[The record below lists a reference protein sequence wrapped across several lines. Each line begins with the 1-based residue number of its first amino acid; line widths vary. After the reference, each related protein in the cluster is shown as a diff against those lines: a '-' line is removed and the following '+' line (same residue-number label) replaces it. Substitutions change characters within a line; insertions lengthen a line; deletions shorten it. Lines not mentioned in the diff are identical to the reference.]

1 MKTALGKGF
10 FRLLLLL
17 SPLVLAGCLTSRA
30 PEVACWNLEY
40 AADAAAAAKADARL
54 GIVRVSQIVVR
65 APYAAKGI
73 AVLRANGTVAFD
85 PYNEYAAGPA
95 ALLKGV
101 VSDAM
106 VASGLFKAVVSESSS
121 VKASL
126 LAEVTV
132 TRLAID
138 CREEGVRRASA
149 ELLLQLVDGRE
160 ISAAVKGAGAAD
172 AADGNYGAA
181 LSRAVTD
188 ALAAALGQL

>member
-160 ISAAVKGAGAAD
+160 ISASVKGAGAAD

-181 LSRAVTD
+181 LSRAVSD

>member
-1 MKTALGKGF
+1 MKTALGKGLV
-10 FRLLLLL
+10 RSILLL
-17 SPLVLAGCLTSRA
+17 SPLALAGCLTSRA
-30 PEVACWNLEY
+30 PEVACWNLEHA
-40 AADAAAAAKADARL
+40 AADAAAKAEARF
-54 GIVRVSQIVVR
+54 GVVRVSQVVVR

-85 PYNEYAAGPA
+85 PYNEYAAGPG

-106 VASGLFKAVVSESSS
+106 EASGLFKAVVGESSS
-121 VKASL
+121 ARASL
-126 LAEVTV
+126 LAEVVV

-160 ISAAVKGAGAAD
+160 IAALAKGAGGAD

-181 LSRAVTD
+181 LSRAVSD
-188 ALAAALGQL
+188 ALAAALGRL

>member
-10 FRLLLLL
+10 VRLLLLL
-17 SPLVLAGCLTSRA
+17 SPMVLAGCLTSRA

-40 AADAAAAAKADARL
+40 AADAAKADARL
-54 GIVRVSQIVVR
+54 GVVRVSQVVVR

-73 AVLRANGTVAFD
+73 AVLRANGTIAFD

-101 VSDAM
+101 VSDVM